1 MEKIKN
7 IYFNNCNCSDIILS
21 VLLAL
26 LVAFFFKKLLDGKC
40 LVIKVNTIDEEDK
53 ILKNKD
59 KCFLLEKEE
68 VKCKI

>member
-26 LVAFFFKKLLDGKC
+26 LVAFLFKKLLDGKC
-40 LVIKVNTIDEEDK
+40 VVIKVDNINKKEK
-53 ILKNKD
+53 ILEDND
-59 KCFLLEKEE
+59 KCFLLEKEDI
-68 VKCKI
+68 KCKI